1 MCQLFFQC
9 RQSRTEEGKGL
20 TAKSLQ
26 RTHPV
31 RPARHAA
38 KNDPERGIES
48 SINGQ
53 FDGWM
58 DVRTYNKLQI
68 KQWDISNLPKEWH
81 FLFLSFF
88 AKENLSTK
96 KSPSELVISCRTE
109 QPLASHRTQGTKC
122 DVTSFN
128 YENKCHI
135 INNSWCTSTLRPC
148 ELRAPSCRHLSGGEP
163 SPLASLWGNWVSV
176 FKHCKILAPLV
187 FWHRPSLFFL
197 IASYL
202 VLRPPPWFLFI
213 LSVFPF
219 VSLCQ
224 PSPA

>member
-26 RTHPV
+26 HTHPV

-38 KNDPERGIES
+38 KNDPEQGTEL

-81 FLFLSFF
+81 FLFLFLLFYLFIFF
-88 AKENLSTK
+88 AKENHLTK
-96 KSPSELVISCRTE
+96 KIPSELVISCRTE

-135 INNSWCTSTLRPC
+135 INHSWCTSPLRLC
-148 ELRAPSCRHLSGGEP
+148 ELRARPVAASQEVSHPP
-163 SPLASLWGNWVSV
+163 SPPCGGTESV
-176 FKHCKILAPLV
+176 F
-187 FWHRPSLFFL
+187 
-197 IASYL
+197 
-202 VLRPPPWFLFI
+202 
-213 LSVFPF
+213 
-219 VSLCQ
+219 
-224 PSPA
+224 